1 MDISDIIFYVSL
13 GLGLLIL
20 YMLKPA
26 KPKRPTPL
34 KMKDFSPKKNYKL
47 KQLPGAKPVKA
58 QLMKDH
64 EVTAVTE
71 VTEVTHVQGSKWASP
86 IVFESGKPKDAYA
99 VLKLSPG
106 VPLAQVRAQVAKLLE
121 QKNSASKINL
131 IKRAY
136 QAIVDAEKG

>member
-1 MDISDIIFYVSL
+1 MDISDFIFYISL
-13 GLGLLIL
+13 GLGLFIL
-20 YMLKPA
+20 YMLKP
-26 KPKRPTPL
+26 PKQKHPTPL

-47 KQLPGAKPVKA
+47 KQLPGAKAVKA
-58 QLMKDH
+58 QVMKDD

-71 VTEVTHVQGSKWASP
+71 VSEVTHVQGGKWASP
-86 IVFESGKPKDAYA
+86 VVFENGKAKDAYA

-106 VPLAQVRAQVAKLLE
+106 APLAQVRAQVAVLLD

-136 QAIVDAEKG
+136 QAIVDADKG